1 MARDVLAKLFTT
13 MSSEYTLK
21 FVESKR
27 FWEKGQTSFR
37 QNHRILTQGHDEETK
52 MSKR

>member
-1 MARDVLAKLFTT
+1 MVGYVPTKFFTT
-13 MSSEYTLK
+13 MLNVYILK

-37 QNHRILTQGHDEETK
+37 QNHRTKNHILTQGHYE
-52 MSKR
+52 